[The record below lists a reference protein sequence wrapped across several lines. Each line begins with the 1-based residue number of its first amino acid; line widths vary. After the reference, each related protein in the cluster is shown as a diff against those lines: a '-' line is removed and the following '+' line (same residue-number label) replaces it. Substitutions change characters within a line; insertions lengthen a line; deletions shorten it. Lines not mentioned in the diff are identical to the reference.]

1 MQRQAGSVDVTS
13 LNVSSGLAQA
23 PKLSARERA
32 RLETNSAMAAIDAN
46 SMDVDDIIMRS

>member
-1 MQRQAGSVDVTS
+1 MQRQAGPVDVGP
-13 LNVSSGLAQA
+13 LNVSGGLAQP
-23 PKLSARERA
+23 PKLSAKERA